1 MTRPE
6 TIELARGYRIPR
18 VLRGGWQLAGGHGDV
33 DRERAIQDIGAFV
46 AAGLDTVDGA
56 DIYTGVELIYGEF
69 NARHTNA
76 GGPRLQVHTKFVPD
90 YDDLALVD
98 EAYVRRIVDRSR
110 QRLHQQRLD
119 LVQFHWW
126 NYDLPGLVQAA
137 RHLQTLQRE
146 GLINHLGGTNFDTP
160 RMLAMLDAGVPIV
173 SMQIQY
179 SLLDRRP
186 ERAMVQACRER
197 AVQLLCYGTIAG
209 GFITD
214 AWLGRPEPGSQPGTE
229 LSNRSLIK
237 YKLVIDDF
245 GGWAAFQTLL
255 RALRKI
261 ADRHASS
268 IAAVATRW
276 VLDRD
281 CVAAAIVGARY
292 ADRLADTLSVFD
304 LRLDAQD
311 HALLDPILAAHAGP
325 EGDCYN
331 LERDKTGRHGRIMKY
346 NLSKA

>member
-6 TIELARGYRIPR
+6 TIELASGYRIPR
-18 VLRGGWQLAGGHGDV
+18 VLRGGWQLAGGHGEV
-33 DRERAIQDIGAFV
+33 DRARALDDIGAFV
-46 AAGLDTVDGA
+46 DAGLDTVDGA
-56 DIYTGVELIYGEF
+56 DIYTGVEALYGEF
-69 NARHTNA
+69 NARHDA
-76 GGPRLQVHTKFVPD
+76 AAVRRLQVHTKFVPD
-90 YDDLALVD
+90 YDDLARVD

-110 QRLHQQRLD
+110 ARLQRQRLD
-119 LVQFHWW
+119 LVQLHWW
-126 NYDLPGLVQAA
+126 NCEVPGLVQAA
-137 RHLQTLQRE
+137 QHLHRLQRE
-146 GLINHLGGTNFDTP
+146 GLIAQLGGTNFDAPSTS
-160 RMLAMLDAGVPIV
+160 AMLDAGVPLV
-173 SMQIQY
+173 SMQVQY

-186 ERAMVQACRER
+186 ECALQPLCRER
-197 AVQLLCYGTIAG
+197 GLQLLCYGSIAG

-214 AWLGRPEPGSQPGTE
+214 TWLGRPEPGAE

-255 RALRKI
+255 RALRAI
-261 ADRHASS
+261 ADKHACS

-276 VLDRD
+276 VLDRE

-304 LRLDAQD
+304 LRLDADD
-311 HALLDPILAAHAGP
+311 HARLAPILAAHPGP
-325 EGDCYN
+325 EGDCYT

-346 NLSKA
+346 NLSKD